1 MMTLTNF
8 RYEVPTAIEFGRG
21 YVNKLNEHVLKLG
34 GTKVLIVGDPG
45 VLHAGIVKR
54 LEAPLESAGI
64 PYTIFTEVGM
74 EATIES
80 VDSGTEL
87 AKENGCNL
95 VVGVGG
101 GSALDTAKAIGL
113 MLKNPGNI
121 RDYIGID
128 LVPGPGAPV
137 IAIPTTAGTGSEM
150 TRFSV
155 LSDKTAQAKLSVGS
169 MYNCPSLA
177 LCDPELTVT
186 LPPHLTASTG
196 MDALTHA
203 LESYVNKA
211 TQPIS
216 EALSI
221 QAMTLIAKSL
231 RLAVVQGENIEARHD
246 MLLASTIAAMAFNT
260 TRLGLAH
267 ALAMPL
273 GAYFKIPHGVVNAIL
288 LPEVMKF
295 NIIGNPHK
303 FAEIARIFG
312 EKTDSLTIREAAERS
327 VSAIRQ
333 LNKDIGITQT
343 LSDYGVKEEHL
354 DLIVDEAILSG
365 NVPVNPVKT
374 TKEDLKNICRALM
387 VPVANE
393 KVLINNL

>member
-8 RYEVPTAIEFGRG
+8 RYELPTAIEFGRG
-21 YVNKLNEHVLKLG
+21 YIQRLPEFVTKLG
-34 GTKVLIVGDPG
+34 GTNVLIVGDPG
-45 VLHAGIVKR
+45 VLHAGIVGR
-54 LEAPLESAGI
+54 LEEPLEKAGI
-64 PYTIFTEVGM
+64 PYSIFTEVGM

-80 VDSGTEL
+80 VDKGSEL
-87 AKENGCNL
+87 AKEMGADT

-121 RDYIGID
+121 RDYVGID
-128 LVPGPGAPV
+128 LVPGSGAPV
-137 IAIPTTAGTGSEM
+137 IAVPTTAGTGSEL

-155 LSDKTAQAKLSVGS
+155 LSDKTNKVKLSVGS
-169 MYNCPSLA
+169 MYNCPTLA

-186 LPPHLTASTG
+186 LPPHITAATG

-203 LESYVNKA
+203 LESFVNKA

-221 QAMTLIAKSL
+221 QSMKLIAKSL
-231 RLAVVQGENIEARHD
+231 RLAVVQGENVEARHD

-273 GAYFKIPHGVVNAIL
+273 GGQFKIPHGVVNAIL

-295 NIIGNPHK
+295 NLIGNTAK
-303 FAEIARIFG
+303 YAEIARIFG
-312 EKTDSLTIREAAERS
+312 VKTDHLSEREAAERA
-327 VSAIRQ
+327 VEAICQ
-333 LNKDIGITQT
+333 LNQDIGITQT
-343 LSDYGVKEEHL
+343 LSDYGVEEEHL
-354 DLIVDEAILSG
+354 KSIVDEAILSG
-365 NVPVNPVKT
+365 NVPVNPVRT

-387 VPVANE
+387 VPNVKV
-393 KVLINNL
+393 KVLH

>member
-21 YVNKLNEHVLKLG
+21 YVNKLNEHVSKLG

-45 VLHAGIVKR
+45 VLHAGIVQR
-54 LEAPLESAGI
+54 LEAPLVDAGI
-64 PYTIFTEVGM
+64 PFTIFTEVGM

-80 VDSGTEL
+80 VDKGTAF
-87 AKENGCNL
+87 AKESGCDL

-113 MLKNPGNI
+113 MIKNPGNI

-169 MYNCPSLA
+169 MYNCPALA
-177 LCDPELTVT
+177 LCDPELTIT

-231 RLAVVQGENIEARHD
+231 RLAVVQGENIDARHD

-295 NIIGNPHK
+295 NIIGNPDK

-312 EKTDSLTIREAAERS
+312 ENTDLLTVREAAEQS

-343 LSDYGVKEEHL
+343 LSDYGVTEEHL

-387 VPVANE
+387 VPAVKE

>member
-1 MMTLTNF
+1 MLTLTNF
-8 RYEVPTAIEFGRG
+8 RYELPTAIEFGRG
-21 YVNKLNEHVLKLG
+21 YVKKLHEHVTKLG
-34 GTKVLIVGDPG
+34 GSNVLIVGDPG
-45 VLHAGIVKR
+45 VLQAGIVQK
-54 LEAPLESAGI
+54 LEAPLEAAGI
-64 PYTIFTEVGM
+64 PYTVFTEVGM

-80 VDSGTEL
+80 VDQGTDL
-87 AKENGCNL
+87 AKEMGCDI

-101 GSALDTAKAIGL
+101 GSALDTAKAVGL
-113 MLKNPGNI
+113 MIKNPGNI
-121 RDYIGID
+121 RDYVGID

-137 IAIPTTAGTGSEM
+137 IAIPTTAGTGSEL

-155 LSDKTAQAKLSVGS
+155 LSDKAAQAKLSVGS

-186 LPPHLTASTG
+186 LPPHITAATG

-216 EALSI
+216 EALSE
-221 QAMTLIAKSL
+221 QAMKLVAKSL
-231 RLAVVQGENIEARHD
+231 RLAVVQGENVDARHD

-273 GAYFKIPHGVVNAIL
+273 GGLFKIPHGVVNAIL

-295 NIIGNPHK
+295 NLIGNQKK

-312 EKTDSLTIREAAERS
+312 EKVEGLTEREAAERA
-327 VSAIRQ
+327 VEAIRQ

-354 DLIVDEAILSG
+354 DMIVDEAILSG
-365 NVPVNPVKT
+365 NVPVNPVRT
-374 TKEDLKNICRALM
+374 TKGDLKNICRALM
-387 VPVANE
+387 VTSAKE
-393 KVLINNL
+393 KVLN

>member
-1 MMTLTNF
+1 MMTLSNF
-8 RYEVPTAIEFGRG
+8 RYEIPTAIEFGRG
-21 YVNKLNEHVLKLG
+21 YVKKLHEHVQKLG
-34 GTKVLIVGDPG
+34 GSNVLIVGDPG
-45 VLHAGIVKR
+45 VLQAGIINR
-54 LEAPLESAGI
+54 LQEPLDQAAIHYS
-64 PYTIFTEVGM
+64 IFTDVGT
-74 EATIES
+74 EASIES
-80 VDSGTEL
+80 VDKGSAL
-87 AKENGCNL
+87 AMEMGCDI

-128 LVPGPGAPV
+128 LVPGPGVPV
-137 IAIPTTAGTGSEM
+137 IAIPTTAGTGSEL

-155 LSDKTAQAKLSVGS
+155 LSDKENKVKLSVGS

-177 LCDPELTVT
+177 LCDPELTIS
-186 LPPHLTASTG
+186 LPSHITAATG

-221 QAMTLIAKSL
+221 QSMKLVAKSL
-231 RLAVVQGENIEARHD
+231 RLAVVQGENLDARHD
-246 MLLASTIAAMAFNT
+246 MLLASTIAAMAFNS

-273 GAYFKIPHGVVNAIL
+273 GGQFKIPHGIVNAIL

-295 NIIGNPHK
+295 NIIGNMEK
-303 FAEIARIFG
+303 YAEIARIFG
-312 EKTDSLTIREAAERS
+312 EKTDQLSLREAAELS
-327 VSAIRQ
+327 VVAIRR
-333 LNKDIGITQT
+333 LNHDLGITQT
-343 LSDYGVKEEHL
+343 LSDYGVEEEHL
-354 DLIVDEAILSG
+354 DEIVEEAILSG

-387 VPVANE
+387 VPKVKE
-393 KVLINNL
+393 KILN

>member
-34 GTKVLIVGDPG
+34 GTKVLIVGDLG

-87 AKENGCNL
+87 AKENGCDL

-312 EKTDSLTIREAAERS
+312 EKTDLLTIREAAERS

-343 LSDYGVKEEHL
+343 LSDYGVTEEHL

-365 NVPVNPVKT
+365 NVLVNPVKT

-387 VPVANE
+387 VPVVNE